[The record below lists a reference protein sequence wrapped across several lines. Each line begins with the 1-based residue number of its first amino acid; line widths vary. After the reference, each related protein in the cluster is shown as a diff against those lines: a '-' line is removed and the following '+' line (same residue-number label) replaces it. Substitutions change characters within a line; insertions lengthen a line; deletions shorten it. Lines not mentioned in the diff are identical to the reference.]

1 MYSIDESSCTGCGLC
16 MDACSREAININRGV
31 AVIDHSICDDC
42 GSCFSVCPQG
52 AIYQEETAVA
62 MVTPAQPSKVA
73 VSPLVPEKRTP
84 RWLAALAA
92 LAPAAL
98 DLATELVRS
107 LSYNQGSHTAIDR
120 SGSSRYQAVKPYHRR
135 RWRGGRN

>member
-1 MYSIDESSCTGCGLC
+1 MHFIDESRCTGCGSCL
-16 MDACSREAININRGV
+16 DVCSREAISIDRGV
-31 AVIDHSICDDC
+31 AVIDASTCDDC

-62 MVTPAQPSKVA
+62 ATTTRQPSQVT
-73 VSPLVPEKRTP
+73 VSPLVPVNRTS
-84 RWLAALAA
+84 RWVAALAA

-98 DLATELVRS
+98 DLTTELIRS
-107 LSYNQGSHTAIDR
+107 LSYNRGSRTISDR
-120 SGSSRYQAVKPYHRR
+120 GGAYRSQAAKSYNRR

>member
-1 MYSIDESSCTGCGLC
+1 MHFIDESRCTGCGSCLDVC
-16 MDACSREAININRGV
+16 PREAISINRGV
-31 AVIDHSICDDC
+31 AVIDASICNDC

-52 AIYQEETAVA
+52 AVYQEETAVA
-62 MVTPAQPSKVA
+62 ATTPRQPSQVT
-73 VSPLVPEKRTP
+73 VSPLVPVNRTS
-84 RWLAALAA
+84 RWVAALAA

-107 LSYNQGSHTAIDR
+107 LSYSRGSRAVPDR
-120 SGSSRYQAVKPYHRR
+120 GGPYRSHSAKSYNRR